1 MHGPRSQNAPGRGID
16 QCEQPDG
23 AGSWRRQMVRA
34 ASCNRH
40 GALHTAK
47 TRRAQ
52 VLHADAPCNHYA
64 QTLGAAL
71 RAIAQRNRSRKRS
84 AHSLGQRSVQMPGIF
99 AQQLDGIAAPARTV
113 KMFSQRMPVFWLTL
127 SISGDGLRPFGVKKT
142 SLAMS
147 ALRCPLFWHVF
158 IAKCRTQRPSA
169 RKLRSLSAIN
179 RQS

>member
-1 MHGPRSQNAPGRGID
+1 MHGPRSQNAPERGAD

-23 AGSWRRQMVRA
+23 AGRWCGQMVPV
-34 ASCNRH
+34 ASYNRH

-71 RAIAQRNRSRKRS
+71 RANARHIRSTTRWT
-84 AHSLGQRSVQMPGIF
+84 
-99 AQQLDGIAAPARTV
+99 AAPARTV
-113 KMFSQRMPVFWLTL
+113 KVFSQRMPVFWLTL

-147 ALRCPLFWHVF
+147 ALRYPLFWHVF

-169 RKLRSLSAIN
+169 RKPRRLSAIN

>member
-1 MHGPRSQNAPGRGID
+1 MHGPRSQNAPERGAD

-23 AGSWRRQMVRA
+23 AGRWCRQMVPV

-47 TRRAQ
+47 THRT
-52 VLHADAPCNHYA
+52 
-64 QTLGAAL
+64 QTL
-71 RAIAQRNRSRKRS
+71 RAIVTHKRS
-84 AHSLGQRSVQMPGIF
+84 AQRSVQSPSEIVRANAQRIRSAQRSVQTLGIF
-99 AQQLDGIAAPARTV
+99 AHQLDGMAAPARTV
-113 KMFSQRMPVFWLTL
+113 KVFSQRMPVFWLTL

-147 ALRCPLFWHVF
+147 ALRYPLFLHVF

-169 RKLRSLSAIN
+169 RKPRRLSAIN

>member
-1 MHGPRSQNAPGRGID
+1 MHGPRSQNAPERGAD

-23 AGSWRRQMVRA
+23 AGRWCRQMVPV
-34 ASCNRH
+34 ASYNRH
-40 GALHTAK
+40 GALRTAK

-52 VLHADAPCNHYA
+52 TLHAIVTHI
-64 QTLGAAL
+64 
-71 RAIAQRNRSRKRS
+71 RSAQRSVQSPSEIVRANAQRIRS
-84 AHSLGQRSVQMPGIF
+84 AQRSVQMPGIF

-113 KMFSQRMPVFWLTL
+113 KVFSQRMPVFWLTL

-147 ALRCPLFWHVF
+147 ALRYPLFWHVF

-169 RKLRSLSAIN
+169 RKPRSLSAIN

>member
-1 MHGPRSQNAPGRGID
+1 MHGPRSQNAPERGAD

-23 AGSWRRQMVRA
+23 AGRWCQWLRTTGMERCTRQ
-34 ASCNRH
+34 
-40 GALHTAK
+40 
-47 TRRAQ
+47 RRAGLRCSMQ
-52 VLHADAPCNHYA
+52 TLHAIVTH
-64 QTLGAAL
+64 
-71 RAIAQRNRSRKRS
+71 IRS
-84 AHSLGQRSVQMPGIF
+84 AQRSVQSPSEIVRANAQHNRSARRSVQTLGIF
-99 AQQLDGIAAPARTV
+99 AHQLDGIAAPARTV
-113 KMFSQRMPVFWLTL
+113 KAFSQRMPVFWLTL

>member
-1 MHGPRSQNAPGRGID
+1 MHGPRSQNAPERGAD

-23 AGSWRRQMVRA
+23 AGRWCGQMVPV
-34 ASCNRH
+34 ASYNRH

-84 AHSLGQRSVQMPGIF
+84 AHSLGAALRANARHIRSTTRWT
-99 AQQLDGIAAPARTV
+99 AAPARTV
-113 KMFSQRMPVFWLTL
+113 KVFSQRMPVFWLTL

-147 ALRCPLFWHVF
+147 ALRYPLFWHVF

-169 RKLRSLSAIN
+169 RKPRRLSAIN